1 MNYTMQTNETRVATS
16 KSPFQSV
23 YFCLQNKADMSIEI
37 DLSIR
42 FEQFL
47 KPESSITF
55 AMPVFDLMIWF
66 SEIEVD

>member
-1 MNYTMQTNETRVATS
+1 
-16 KSPFQSV
+16 
-23 YFCLQNKADMSIEI
+23 MSIQI
-37 DLSIR
+37 DFSIR

-47 KPESSITF
+47 KREASITF